1 MYRFILNSTS
11 ILLFI
16 FWGSVSHA
24 ETKLVV
30 NDQLSS
36 LIQKVQY
43 ESKSNK
49 DIVESLDKQLA
60 RASWKIQCWTK
71 KFEVLEDNK
80 ICMMR
85 KDDLI
90 VMHFNDDY
98 ILSVG
103 IKHQQNSITDIR
115 IDNNSVIKVNE
126 GLYRDATPVI
136 NQMKKGISLLAKH
149 QTQDKSKNTERTISL
164 IGFTDAFNDMELQY
178 KQLAGN
184 VSINKF

>member
-1 MYRFILNSTS
+1 MYRFLLNSTS
-11 ILLFI
+11 ILLLV
-16 FWGSVSHA
+16 FWGNISHA
-24 ETKLVV
+24 ETKSVV

-43 ESKSNK
+43 ESNNK
-49 DIVESLDKQLA
+49 EIVDSLDKQLA

-103 IKHQQNSITDIR
+103 IKHQQNSTTDIR
-115 IDNNSVIKVNE
+115 IDNNSVIQANE
-126 GLYRDATPVI
+126 GLYRDAIPVI
-136 NQMKKGISLLAKH
+136 NQMKKGISLFSKH
-149 QTQDKSKNTERTISL
+149 QVQDKSKSTERTISL

-178 KQLAGN
+178 KQLVSN
-184 VSINKF
+184 VSVNKF